1 MSRGV
6 GEWYLLTFPF
16 PLNVR
21 IVEDTDNSST
31 HEYKYLALVLIPI
44 GIRVQFTYCS
54 FIVNCFRAHRLFKN
68 CRTVDELFLFYFV
81 VVEHVQLSTFSHQI
95 VLNVSTDPPPHHP
108 PPRDQSTNKAATH
121 NMILQF
127 QQLT

>member
-16 PLNVR
+16 PLNVS
-21 IVEDTDNSST
+21 IVEDTDNSSI
-31 HEYKYLALVLIPI
+31 HEYKYLALVLIPM
-44 GIRVQFTYCS
+44 GITVQFTYCS
-54 FIVNCFRAHRLFKN
+54 LIVNGFRAHRPFRN

-81 VVEHVQLSTFSHQI
+81 IIDHVELSKFSHQI
-95 VLNVSTDPPPHHP
+95 VLNVSTDPHPP

-121 NMILQF
+121 NMLLQF